1 MAIDRQALDKLR
13 EIVGGEEADLVE
25 LVYSF
30 LEEAPGIAET
40 LTRSLENS
48 DVSAMRRAAHSLKS
62 NARDMGA
69 RELADLCAAIEARC
83 AAGDLPAAADV
94 EAARSACEAA
104 AAELRGMFPAETCHG

>member
-1 MAIDRQALDKLR
+1 MTIDRQALDKLR
-13 EIVGGEEADLVE
+13 EIVGGEEADLIE

-30 LEEAPGIAET
+30 LEEAPGIVGT
-40 LTRSLENS
+40 LTRSLETS

-83 AAGDLPAAADV
+83 AGGELAGTPDI
-94 EAARSACEAA
+94 EAARSAFAAA
-104 AAELRGMFPAETCHG
+104 AAELRDMFPAETYHG